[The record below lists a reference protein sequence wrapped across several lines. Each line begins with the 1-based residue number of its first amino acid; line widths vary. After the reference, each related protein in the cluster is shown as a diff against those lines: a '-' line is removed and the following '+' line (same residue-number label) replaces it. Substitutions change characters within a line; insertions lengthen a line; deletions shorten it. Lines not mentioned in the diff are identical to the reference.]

1 MSLNLRTLCGA
12 VVLLFL
18 VAIPFALGDYGHYL
32 LATIMIYA
40 LVALSFNVLLGI
52 GGQISIGHAAF
63 WAIGAYACALS
74 VINLGLPFLLGVAFA
89 GIMAAL
95 FGALVALPA
104 LRVQGHYLAIA
115 TLGFALIVQQVLFE
129 WETLTGGRQG
139 LFVPRPSLFGVELT
153 SDFSYYYLL
162 LGIFL
167 LIAWI
172 TGNFAYS
179 FTGRSLA
186 ALRMSTVA
194 AECCGIA
201 RPRHIIIA
209 FAMSAFCTGISGAL
223 YGHLLGH
230 LSTETFSL
238 AVSLSFLS
246 MAVIGGLH
254 SRAGALLGGA
264 YLALAPEV
272 LREFK
277 DAQMVIYGVTLVVC
291 VQFLPRGLSS
301 LLEPVQRAFNSLRRR
316 WACPGH
322 PRFAPG
328 TQDVDARD
336 NPRIKSGDAHDDA

>member
-18 VAIPFALGDYGHYL
+18 VAIPFASGDYGHYL

-40 LVALSFNVLLGI
+40 LVALSFNVLLGL

-74 VINLGLPFLLGVAFA
+74 VIKLGLPFLLGVAFA

-115 TLGFALIVQQVLFE
+115 TLGDALIVQQVLFE
-129 WETLTGGRQG
+129 WETLTGRQG
-139 LFVPRPSLFGVELT
+139 LFVPRPSLFGVELA

-172 TGNFAYS
+172 TGNFARS

-201 RPRHIIIA
+201 RPRHIIIG

-254 SRAGALLGGA
+254 SRGGALLGGA

-277 DAQMVIYGVTLVVC
+277 DAQMVIYGVTLVLC
-291 VQFLPRGLSS
+291 VQFLPRGLIS
-301 LLEPVQRAFNSLRRR
+301 LLEPVQRALMGAPDGSRR
-316 WACPGH
+316 
-322 PRFAPG
+322 
-328 TQDVDARD
+328 
-336 NPRIKSGDAHDDA
+336 N

>member
-18 VAIPFALGDYGHYL
+18 AVIPFGLGNYGHYL

-74 VINLGLPFLLGVAFA
+74 VIKLGLPFLLGVAFA

-139 LFVPRPSLFGVELT
+139 LFVPRPSLFGFELT

-162 LGIFL
+162 LGVFL

-172 TGNFAYS
+172 TGNFAHS
-179 FTGRSLA
+179 FTGARS
-186 ALRMSTVA
+186 
-194 AECCGIA
+194 
-201 RPRHIIIA
+201 RH
-209 FAMSAFCTGISGAL
+209 
-223 YGHLLGH
+223 
-230 LSTETFSL
+230 
-238 AVSLSFLS
+238 
-246 MAVIGGLH
+246 
-254 SRAGALLGGA
+254 
-264 YLALAPEV
+264 
-272 LREFK
+272 
-277 DAQMVIYGVTLVVC
+277 
-291 VQFLPRGLSS
+291 
-301 LLEPVQRAFNSLRRR
+301 
-316 WACPGH
+316 
-322 PRFAPG
+322 
-328 TQDVDARD
+328 
-336 NPRIKSGDAHDDA
+336 